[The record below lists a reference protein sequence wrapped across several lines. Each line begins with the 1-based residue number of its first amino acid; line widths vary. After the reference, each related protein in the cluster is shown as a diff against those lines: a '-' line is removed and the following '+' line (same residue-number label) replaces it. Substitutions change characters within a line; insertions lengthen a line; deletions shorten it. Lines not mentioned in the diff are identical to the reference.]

1 MIDSFLFTI
10 LVDKFEVCKRNWVV
24 RMVSPNIPVFIF
36 NSFNVCLAQ
45 PRKCSQGKSRPPS
58 TDTWFGCHAQPK
70 KCENNPVM
78 KMPMGS
84 LENEE
89 LERTK

>member
-1 MIDSFLFTI
+1 MRAMIDSFLFTI

-36 NSFNVCLAQ
+36 NSFMCAWPSRENVVREKADRHQLTPVWVAM
-45 PRKCSQGKSRPPS
+45 RNR
-58 TDTWFGCHAQPK
+58 K
-70 KCENNPVM
+70 KCENNPAM
-78 KMPMGS
+78 KMPMGF

-89 LERTK
+89 LK